1 MIIGL
6 RLGFIPRL
14 RNDGKGIVYE
24 NGLGTFAHG
33 VGIGHQSG
41 AGVLH
46 PDEGILA
53 GIGVGLCLQHLC
65 RYSSRRSGQ
74 HSAYHRHSEQP
85 LERRTGSE
93 NSGP

>member
-41 AGVLH
+41 
-46 PDEGILA
+46 
-53 GIGVGLCLQHLC
+53 
-65 RYSSRRSGQ
+65 
-74 HSAYHRHSEQP
+74 
-85 LERRTGSE
+85 TGMEELMKKQQEMME
-93 NSGP
+93 NFIKKFES

>member
-65 RYSSRRSGQ
+65 GYDGMIFCRWTADAIGK
-74 HSAYHRHSEQP
+74 AIKLDWEKFV
-85 LERRTGSE
+85 
-93 NSGP
+93 